1 MFEHLAPK
9 ERLGYLV
16 LGAVALGG
24 VTYVGAQRLK
34 SRPSLV
40 VESPGSISPGF
51 NSPTAKRD
59 VVAPSPPTITIKVHV
74 VGAVKASG
82 VYSFSAE
89 DRVQDAIAKAGGAA
103 AEADLEAVNL
113 AARLT
118 DGTQL
123 VVPKKGATPKLPDV
137 ASTPYAAHPEKVG
150 SSPKSGGKHPTAIVN
165 LNTATAEQLCTISG
179 IGESTAEKILE
190 YRRQHGGFTSVE
202 ELTSVKGI
210 GEKKLA
216 KMRPWLTVK

>member
-1 MFEHLAPK
+1 MFDHLAPK
-9 ERLGYLV
+9 ERLGYLI
-16 LGAVALGG
+16 LGAVAIGG

-40 VESPGSISPGF
+40 VESP
-51 NSPTAKRD
+51 SPTPRREVLSTTTP
-59 VVAPSPPTITIKVHV
+59 VVPTPPAATSIKVHV
-74 VGAVKASG
+74 VGAVKATG
-82 VYSFSAE
+82 VYTFGPE
-89 DRVQDAIAKAGGAA
+89 DRVQDAIAKAGGATT
-103 AEADLEAVNL
+103 EADLEAVNL

-137 ASTPYAAHPEKVG
+137 AATPYAAHPDKPAAG
-150 SSPKSGGKHPTAIVN
+150 PKSGGKHPTAIVN